1 MTKTI
6 NIILIAFALILS
18 LFGLVLADTSVAPA
32 DIMDLEAVN
41 VGSSSAQFKWTAPGA
56 DGLVEPATS
65 YDFRMATSSITL
77 ATWGTKA
84 RVLGTPTPGQPG
96 TQETFTLTGLTPS
109 TAYYFAI
116 RGVDSLGVLSQ
127 FFNIVAT
134 TTLASGNPGITG
146 VSFYPKIDGIAIPAN
161 RNFTITLYNAGTA
174 SQAYQFT
181 GTADSNGKINLPTSA
196 SVQAGNYD
204 ILIYSQYYL
213 KKKLLNY
220 NLSSNANVNLPVLPT
235 GDLNGDNTINSLD
248 WSVMRPNWFTSNS
261 QSDLNK
267 DGLVNSIDR
276 SYLIKNWMVSGD
288 N

>member
-6 NIILIAFALILS
+6 NIILLSFALIS
-18 LFGLVLADTSVAPA
+18 SFFGMVLADTSTPPA

-65 YDFRMATSSITL
+65 YDFRMSTSSITL

-96 TQETFTLTGLTPS
+96 TQETFTLAGLTPS

-134 TTLASGNPGITG
+134 TTLASGNLGVTD

-161 RNFTITLYNAGTA
+161 RNFTVTLYNAGTV

-196 SVQAGNYD
+196 NVQAGNYD

-235 GDLNGDNTINSLD
+235 GDLN
-248 WSVMRPNWFTSNS
+248 
-261 QSDLNK
+261 K